1 MSLEVRT
8 IGESDFPGWLRAVNT
23 GFHRPPTV
31 TEEEV
36 ALRRSQTD
44 LDRTQGAFDGSR
56 CVATFRS
63 MPREL
68 TVPGGAVLPASAIT
82 NVTVTATHRRR
93 GLASRMMAAELD
105 ASVGRGEPVA
115 ILVAAEYPIYGRYGF
130 GPAAGFTEWEVDTAR
145 AGRPQGAPSDS
156 GRIDLADQ
164 AEVLKLGPQLH
175 DRVRLRTPGAINRTE
190 RFWEYSTGK
199 VTIPSHPWKEPLSVF
214 YRDASGRVDGLAS
227 YIVEDGWHGMFPKV
241 PLTVQEL
248 IAATPEAERAL
259 WRYLLSV
266 DWVATIRTGFR
277 AQDDVLPLLLADP
290 RAAHVHSTS
299 DFMWLRLL
307 DVPRALAARTYAAPG
322 AVVLDVADPYGHAA
336 GRFRLEA
343 AADGTATAEAA
354 PSAAPDVTLSAAALA
369 SLYLGDESAA
379 RLTVTGGATESR
391 PGGAARL
398 DALFRTA
405 RKPWA
410 IDTF

>member
-23 GFHRPPTV
+23 GFHRPPSV
-31 TEEEV
+31 TEEEI

-44 LDRTQGAFDGSR
+44 LERTQGAFDEGC

-105 ASVGRGEPVA
+105 ASVRRGEPVA
-115 ILVAAEYPIYGRYGF
+115 ILVAAEYRIYGRFGF
-130 GPAAGFTEWEVDTAR
+130 GPAAGVTEWEVDTAR

-156 GRIDLADQ
+156 GRVDLADPS
-164 AEVLKLGPQLH
+164 EVLKLGPQLH
-175 DRVRLRTPGAINRTE
+175 DRVRLRHPGAINRTE
-190 RFWEYSTGK
+190 RFWEYATGT
-199 VTIPSHPWKEPLSVF
+199 VVNPAFPWKEPIFVL
-214 YRDASGRVDGLAS
+214 YRDASGRVDGLAA
-227 YIVEDGWHGMFPKV
+227 YTAEDTWHGMFPKV
-241 PLTVQEL
+241 PLTVREL
-248 IAATPEAERAL
+248 FAATPEAERAL
-259 WRYLLSV
+259 WRYLLAI
-266 DWVATIRTGFR
+266 DWVATVRTGFR
-277 AQDDVLPLLLADP
+277 GPDDVLPLLLDDP

-299 DFMWLRLL
+299 DFLWLRLL
-307 DVPRALAARTYAAPG
+307 DVPRALSARTYAAPG
-322 AVVLDVADPYGHAA
+322 SVVLDVTDPDGYAA
-336 GRFRLEA
+336 GRFRLKA

-354 PSAAPDVTLSAAALA
+354 PSAAPDVSLTAAALA
-369 SLYLGDESAA
+369 ALYLGDESAA
-379 RLTVTGGATESR
+379 RLTVTGGVTESR
-391 PGGAARL
+391 PGGVARV

-405 RKPWA
+405 RKPWP